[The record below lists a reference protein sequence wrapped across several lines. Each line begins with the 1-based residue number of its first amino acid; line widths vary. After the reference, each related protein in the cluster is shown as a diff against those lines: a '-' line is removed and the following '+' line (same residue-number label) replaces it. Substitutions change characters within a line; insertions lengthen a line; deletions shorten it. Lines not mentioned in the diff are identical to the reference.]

1 MLFTRRLDGGS
12 MGPLLLKK
20 GPIMYERYVKKKVV
34 TALKDTPAI
43 IIVGPRQCGKT
54 TLAKQIIGESWT
66 YITLDDVNQLQFA
79 KNDPVGFIRNITA
92 KHVVI
97 DEVQRVPELIL
108 SIKQSID
115 ENRLSGR
122 FLLTGSADALTL
134 PRVADS
140 LAGRLE
146 IVSLLPLAT
155 FLTKIVSGHAPES
168 QQVRIREQ
176 LISNVI
182 AGGFPEALL
191 RKEESRRVAWFSQYI
206 LSIVQKDMKDL
217 GQIEHLDVMPRLIQM
232 MCNQVGSLVNYTE
245 VGNALGLS
253 RQTVS
258 KYLKLLE
265 QLFIFQELPAWHR
278 NQNKRLSKTPKAHV
292 VDSGLLCALRRI
304 NHEKIKREPQLF
316 GNLLE
321 NYVLCELRR
330 LASWNDEQLYFSHYR
345 DKDQVE
351 VDIVIETMSGDVIGI
366 EVKASATLRKQD
378 FQGLERLRKLAGKNF
393 LMGIVLYD
401 GDHTNA
407 LDKTIFSAPIGSLWQ

>member
-1 MLFTRRLDGGS
+1 MYKRYTQE
-12 MGPLLLKK
+12 K
-20 GPIMYERYVKKKVV
+20 IM

-54 TLAKQIIGESWT
+54 TLVKQILQEDWV

-79 KNDPVGFIRNITA
+79 KHDPVGFIRQYA
-92 KHVVI
+92 LRHVVI

-108 SIKQSID
+108 PIKQSID
-115 ENRLSGR
+115 ENRLPGR
-122 FLLTGSADALTL
+122 FLLTGSANALAL

-146 IVSLLPLAT
+146 IVSLLPLAECEINGNPST
-155 FLTKIVSGHAPES
+155 FLAKILSGIIPES
-168 QQVRIREQ
+168 RRVRVREQ
-176 LISNVI
+176 LISKVI

-191 RKEESRRVAWFSQYI
+191 RKEESRRVAWFNQYI

-217 GQIEHLDVMPRLIQM
+217 GQIEHLDIMPRLIQV
-232 MCNQVGSLVNYTE
+232 MCNQVGNLINYTE
-245 VGNALGLS
+245 VGNTLGLS
-253 RQTVS
+253 RQTVAR
-258 KYLKLLE
+258 YLQLLE

-278 NQNKRLSKTPKAHV
+278 NEHKRLTKTPKAHI

-304 NHEKIKREPQLF
+304 NHEKINRDPQLF
-316 GNLLE
+316 GSLLE
-321 NYVLCELRR
+321 SYVLCELRR
-330 LASWNDEQLYFSHYR
+330 LASWYNEPLYFSHYR

-378 FQGLERLRKLAGKNF
+378 FHGLERLKKSVGKNF
-393 LMGIVLYD
+393 RIGMVLYD
-401 GDHTNA
+401 GDYTNS
-407 LDKTIFSAPIGSLWQ
+407 LSENIFSLPIGSLWE